1 MRGRLSRGFGL
12 SALGLAAGAFVFF
25 TVSAGPVY
33 GQSLAP
39 VYQHGSGRFA
49 VDFEIGGD
57 IDRADFLAQ
66 PTDIALDS
74 RGNLFVL
81 DSGNYCIKKF
91 DPSGKLLGS
100 FGRKG
105 EGPGEME
112 QYVFGIG
119 FDREDRLVVYDGG
132 NNRFTVFAN
141 TGVFVKTAGISE
153 FGWRSV
159 VALNTDSRGRLYIES
174 RRTHEWGPNP
184 FEWTVISRVDLDA
197 MTETPVDSASF
208 KSFYWRQD
216 GDTQTGASSPYC
228 PVLLWGVAPSGDI
241 VLANSADYSIK
252 IFSPDLQLRREA
264 RPTRARKPVTNK
276 DKGEY
281 FSSFEGEDFQIWLR
295 QTVEFPKYMPYFDR
309 FLLDGD
315 GYMLFLVGE
324 PTDST
329 HLYEVFTPNGD
340 FVNAVTLPRLSRSAI
355 LKGKYIYTIARG
367 EEDLVVRR
375 YRLE

>member
-1 MRGRLSRGFGL
+1 MEARYLGSPRSFARGLVTGVIALVLS
-12 SALGLAAGAFVFF
+12 SACPVF
-25 TVSAGPVY
+25 SQSLLPVY
-33 GQSLAP
+33 KT
-39 VYQHGSGRFA
+39 GSGRFV
-49 VDFEIGGD
+49 VDYEIGGD

-66 PTDIALDS
+66 PVDLALDS
-74 RGNLFVL
+74 KGNLFVL
-81 DSGNYCIKKF
+81 DVGNYCIKKF

-105 EGPGEME
+105 QGPGEIE
-112 QYVFGIG
+112 QVFGMG
-119 FDREDRLVVYDGG
+119 FDHEGRLIVYDGG
-132 NNRFTVFAN
+132 NNRFTVFAT
-141 TGVFVKTAGISE
+141 TGVYVKTAGISE

-159 VALNTDSRGRLYIES
+159 VGLNADSRGRLYIDS
-174 RRTHEWGPNP
+174 RRTHEWSPNP
-184 FEWTVISRVDLDA
+184 TEWTVISRVDLDS

-208 KSFYWRQD
+208 RSFYWRQD

-228 PVLLWGVAPSGDI
+228 PGLFWGVAPSGDI

-252 IFSPDLQLRREA
+252 IFAPELQLRGEV

-276 DKGEY
+276 DKEEY

-309 FLLDGD
+309 FIIDGD
-315 GYMLFLVGE
+315 GYLLFLVGE

-329 HLYEVFTPNGD
+329 QLYEVFTPNGD

-355 LKGKYIYTIARG
+355 FKGKYIYTIARG